1 MPGAVP
7 LAYMPSGKPHA
18 IFVVTDE
25 PGFLLGLHHASKIEI
40 AFEHKDHD
48 DALVSFYASTPS
60 KSQYS
65 KLKRFRRSSEG
76 NPMEVI
82 KSMIV

>member
-7 LAYMPSGKPHA
+7 LVYMPSGKPHA

-40 AFEHKDHD
+40 AFEHKR
-48 DALVSFYASTPS
+48 P
-60 KSQYS
+60 
-65 KLKRFRRSSEG
+65 
-76 NPMEVI
+76 
-82 KSMIV
+82 